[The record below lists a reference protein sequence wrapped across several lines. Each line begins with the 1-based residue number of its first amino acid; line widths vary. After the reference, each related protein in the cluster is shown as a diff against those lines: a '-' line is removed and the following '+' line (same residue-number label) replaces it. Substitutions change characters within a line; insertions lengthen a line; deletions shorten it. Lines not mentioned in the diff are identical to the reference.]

1 MHLHRPNSFPRSL
14 RIFLGFSTGIL
25 LLLIAAGLAT
35 GYTYLP
41 GKRGGV
47 FLSGLPTLVL
57 CACLLSACAA
67 CILLIADHYDRLQN
81 EGSYAVARRACLKTS
96 LGLFLLA
103 PLVELVLLSLS
114 IAGVHT
120 PTFQGLAS
128 GETFHSPSLSR
139 YVHYIDPVLDRGW
152 LIGLVSMSLLGIA
165 MAIDKYVRDA
175 PKRLIACL
183 LGTGMLGL
191 SSLMLA
197 SATEDLLSGKV
208 QAGRRSGA
216 RVIEAQVEPAKFN
229 AALLTH
235 FGIGGILL
243 STGVATLLLG
253 ALPRPAKRP
262 SSRRSNNSSKPKPLR
277 GSA

>member
-1 MHLHRPNSFPRSL
+1 MHLHRPNSFPRGL

-25 LLLIAAGLAT
+25 LLLAAAGLAT

-47 FLSGLPTLVL
+47 LLSGLPTLVL
-57 CACLLSACAA
+57 CACLLSVCAA
-67 CILLIADHYDRLQN
+67 CILLIADHYDRRPN
-81 EGSYAVARRACLKTS
+81 ERSYAAARRACLKTS
-96 LGLFLLA
+96 VGLLLLA
-103 PLVELVLLSLS
+103 PLVELALLSLS

-128 GETFHSPSLSR
+128 SETFHSPSLSR

-152 LIGLVSMSLLGIA
+152 LIGLVSVSLLGIA
-165 MAIDKYVRDA
+165 LTLDKYVRDA
-175 PKRLIACL
+175 PRRLVACL
-183 LGTGMLGL
+183 LGAGLLGV

-197 SATEDLLSGKV
+197 SATEDLLSGRV
-208 QAGRRSGA
+208 SAGRRSGA
-216 RVIEAQVEPAKFN
+216 HVIEAQAEPAKFN
-229 AALLTH
+229 AVLLTH

-253 ALPRPAKRP
+253 ARPRPVKGP
-262 SSRRSNNSSKPKPLR
+262 SPRRSRSSSKPKPLR